1 MPITHHHHLRNP
13 DRRHADAVP
22 INRPPPPKPN
32 PKILSLLLK
41 SVVMAL
47 ILSLFLLF
55 LGVAALALLHVLLAG
70 SSIHRHRRRHSA
82 SPSAEDLNRHLP
94 RSKYAGAQP
103 ADCAVCLDGL
113 AGGDW
118 CRRLPACGHVFHAE
132 CLDTWLVRVANCPIC
147 RARVRLDT
155 AASGSNPM
163 PESSTSPPPPPAPG
177 SFKLASFLPFGVLQG
192 LSGLV
197 KALVFEESEESEF
210 WGFSSFAALNNSNIT
225 YDTFLFVKSST
236 NYKSGI
242 TNYGTNLD
250 TQFYKKSCC
259 AAASSGL
266 ATFNLNAT

>member
-1 MPITHHHHLRNP
+1 MPITHDHHLRNP

-22 INRPPPPKPN
+22 INQPSPPKPN

-55 LGVAALALLHVLLAG
+55 LGVAALALLHVLVAG
-70 SSIHRHRRRHSA
+70 TSIHRHRRRHSA
-82 SPSAEDLNRHLP
+82 SPSAEDLNRHVP

-132 CLDTWLVRVANCPIC
+132 CLDTWLVRVTNCPIC

-155 AASGSNPM
+155 AASGSL
-163 PESSTSPPPPPAPG
+163 AP
-177 SFKLASFLPFGVLQG
+177 FLPFGVLQG
-192 LSGLV
+192 LSDLV
-197 KALVFEESEESEF
+197 KDLVFEGSEESE
-210 WGFSSFAALNNSNIT
+210 N
-225 YDTFLFVKSST
+225 
-236 NYKSGI
+236 
-242 TNYGTNLD
+242 
-250 TQFYKKSCC
+250 
-259 AAASSGL
+259 SGL
-266 ATFNLNAT
+266 WRAKPGEEAQIPVLEHII